1 MTVAR
6 ALRVCQTFPPERE
19 VPSSMMFAITE
30 YEPNTKHNVTAKKKK
45 GTQNVQKTF
54 LSGELCA
61 HKKKECKTRAKTQIV
76 AKRGRVEGLGDR
88 E

>member
-1 MTVAR
+1 MQRIEKFMTVAR

-45 GTQNVQKTF
+45 HTKCTKNILIWGVVRAQEKGVQNQ
-54 LSGELCA
+54 G
-61 HKKKECKTRAKTQIV
+61 QNPN
-76 AKRGRVEGLGDR
+76 RG
-88 E
+88 